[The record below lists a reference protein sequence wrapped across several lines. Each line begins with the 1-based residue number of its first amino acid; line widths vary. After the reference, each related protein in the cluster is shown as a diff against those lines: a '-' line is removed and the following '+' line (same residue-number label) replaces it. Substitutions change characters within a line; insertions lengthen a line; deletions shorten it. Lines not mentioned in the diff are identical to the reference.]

1 MTKKS
6 EHPQPRNAYEAAQKL
21 YAELQ
26 ARLMALEGAKQ
37 AIKELEELWT
47 LWELCIPDNAKVK
60 ENAPKE

>member
-37 AIKELEELWT
+37 AVKELEELWA
-47 LWELCIPDNAKVK
+47 LWELCIPDKVK
-60 ENAPKE
+60 DEPQT